1 MTRES
6 ICLFLPFLPAR
17 VQRVYCS
24 RMLRFCSVM
33 DGKRL
38 LCFRSRCLLKRPGV
52 SLSVLLTLL
61 FLPPL
66 RSAVVF
72 SDDLTV
78 FKREVGSYVTT
89 EQTLY
94 MPGNKTRDG
103 LHKRDITH
111 RLVLIVTLVPAQAVV
126 DVYSI
131 EPLNETDKKAAR
143 GSVEKC
149 LLADAVRKPLNS
161 IVTGFR
167 NRIDVPMEINNQFH
181 QAFFQC
187 LEPSRHEQ
195 LNYATEFQT
204 EKTVGE
210 WKSEQPHP
218 IYPRINGFR

>member
-1 MTRES
+1 M
-6 ICLFLPFLPAR
+6 
-17 VQRVYCS
+17 
-24 RMLRFCSVM
+24 
-33 DGKRL
+33 KRT
-38 LCFRSRCLLKRPGV
+38 GV
-52 SLSVLLTLL
+52 SPSVLLSLL
-61 FLPPL
+61 SLVAL
-66 RSAVVF
+66 RTVVLF

-78 FKREVGSYVTT
+78 FNREVGSYATT

-103 LHKRDITH
+103 LHTRDITH
-111 RLVLIVTLVPAQAVV
+111 RLVLVVKLVPAQAVV

-143 GSVEKC
+143 SSVEKC
-149 LLADAVRKPLNS
+149 LLTDAVRKPLNS

-167 NRIDVPMEINNQFH
+167 NRIDVPMEINNHFH

-218 IYPRINGFR
+218 IYPRINSFQ